1 LIDFSQSLL
10 GGPAGGD
17 CLIKRTNRGLSS
29 GKQPQSVKARSLLCY
44 WAVTELEM
52 SGADVAQKLKI
63 SNSAVSRSA
72 VRGEIIAAELKFKFI
87 EN

>member
-1 LIDFSQSLL
+1 
-10 GGPAGGD
+10 
-17 CLIKRTNRGLSS
+17 
-29 GKQPQSVKARSLLCY
+29 
-44 WAVTELEM
+44 M